1 MTHHDDLD
9 HARDTALL
17 RQLQDLPREMRVP
30 ADGWTRLQAALPM
43 RAAEEQPGA
52 KVIPLRRLRH
62 ARWSLPAGAALAA
75 SLALYWVLPL
85 PLQPAAP
92 PAPTVLQQQA
102 AVMTDAYRQAMAA
115 LPPVDAPEWRPALV
129 ELDRGADQIRDAL
142 QQSPRSRHLLEQLQR
157 TYALRLELT
166 RQATCAASG
175 LPT

>member
-1 MTHHDDLD
+1 MTHHDDFD
-9 HARDTALL
+9 HERDTALQRRL
-17 RQLQDLPREMRVP
+17 RDLPREMRVP
-30 ADGWTRLQAALPM
+30 ADGWTRLQAALPV
-43 RAAEEQPGA
+43 RAADGRPTA
-52 KVIPLRRLRH
+52 KVIPLRRRPY
-62 ARWSLPAGAALAA
+62 ARWSLSAGAALAA
-75 SLALYWVLPL
+75 SLALYWVLPV

-92 PAPTVLQQQA
+92 PVPTVLQQQA
-102 AVMTDAYRQAMAA
+102 AVMTDAYREAMAA

-166 RQATCAASG
+166 RQATLSASG